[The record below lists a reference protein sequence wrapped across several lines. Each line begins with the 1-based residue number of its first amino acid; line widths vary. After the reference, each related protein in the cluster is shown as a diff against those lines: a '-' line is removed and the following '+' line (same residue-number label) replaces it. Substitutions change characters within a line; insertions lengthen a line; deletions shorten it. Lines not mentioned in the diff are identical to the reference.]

1 MVATRFPLIGDIWIT
16 TTHDATAQVL
26 KDGANF
32 TQRKEDG
39 DVAALRWWMP
49 GYVRTIANNMLTMDE
64 PDTRDSSFRVQI

>member
-39 DVAALRWWMP
+39 AGLRWWMP